1 MSTQKG
7 PKMTLKMS
15 TGRNKIPLCFIMR
28 VAMVAMRPWP
38 HPSQGSKIF
47 PSRQIKIFPIKIEKD
62 NLHASEHTWLTW
74 FQQEEEDRREDE
86 RRRERQ
92 RERERQ
98 QRQEQEEE
106 DRRRSAAARQKSR
119 EEEQRQRNRKRRN
132 ESSSDSDSS
141 RSGHNLSP
149 IVLTNLITLLVY
161 FFWCNKPWWS
171 S

>member
-1 MSTQKG
+1 M
-7 PKMTLKMS
+7 
-15 TGRNKIPLCFIMR
+15 
-28 VAMVAMRPWP
+28 
-38 HPSQGSKIF
+38 
-47 PSRQIKIFPIKIEKD
+47 
-62 NLHASEHTWLTW
+62 HASELTWLTW

-106 DRRRSAAARQKSR
+106 ERRRSAAARQKSR

-161 FFWCNKPWWS
+161 FFGAINHDGAVNPVSFKFLTANSLYRCTS
-171 S
+171 YSLHYGST